1 MSASV
6 HTHSQTNWAGNV
18 AFRAERV
25 HTPTSVVALQEIVAG
40 SSAVRALGTG
50 HSFSAIADTR
60 GDLVRTAGLPQTIEL
75 DRDRRQVKVGG
86 GVRYG
91 ELGRELLR
99 AGLALPNTGS
109 LPHISV
115 AGACATGTHG
125 SGLQSR
131 VLAAGV
137 RALTL
142 VTADGELLTVERGMG
157 EEFAGWVLAL
167 GRLGIVVD
175 LTVDVVD
182 AFHVAQTVVEELPG
196 EAVASHLG
204 AILTASYSVS
214 VFTDW
219 GTPARTSVWLKERP
233 GPDAGPP
240 AGRPLWGGR
249 LADGPRNPVPGMPA
263 ENATPQL
270 GVPGPWN
277 ERLPHFRLEFMPSS
291 GDELQS
297 EYLLP
302 VEHAAA
308 AWQAL
313 TEVGHLVHPLLQ
325 IGEVR
330 TVGADPLWLSQ
341 TGGVDSAAFHF
352 TWVNDIAAVRPVVA
366 AVEERLQAFGARP
379 HWGKV
384 FGTSPAGLDAMY
396 PRLGD
401 FRRLVRR
408 VDPDGTFANHE
419 VDAWLGL

>member
-1 MSASV
+1 MTASV
-6 HTHSQTNWAGNV
+6 HTHTNWAGNV

-25 HTPTSVVALQEIVAG
+25 HTPTSVAALQEIVAG
-40 SSAVRALGTG
+40 SPAVRALGTG

-60 GDLVRTAGLPQTIEL
+60 GDLVRTAGLPRSMDV
-75 DRDRRQVKVGG
+75 DRDRRQVRVGG

-91 ELGRELLR
+91 ELGRELVR
-99 AGLALPNTGS
+99 CGLALPNTGS

-125 SGLQSR
+125 SGLESQ

-137 RALTL
+137 RAMTL
-142 VTADGELLTVERGMG
+142 VTADGELVTVERAMG

-167 GRLGIVVD
+167 GRLGVVVD
-175 LTVDVVD
+175 LTIDVVD
-182 AFHVAQTVVEELPG
+182 AFHMAQTVVEDLPDDVVG
-196 EAVASHLG
+196 SDLG
-204 AILTASYSVS
+204 SILTSAYSVS

-219 GTPARTSVWLKERP
+219 APSARTSVWLKERVGP
-233 GPDAGPP
+233 GDGRPT
-240 AGRPLWGGR
+240 GRPLWGGR
-249 LADGPRNPVPGMPA
+249 LADTPRNPVPGMPA

-291 GDELQS
+291 GDEIQS

-302 VEHAAA
+302 VELASA

-313 TEVGHLVHPLLQ
+313 AEVGHLVHPVLQ
-325 IGEVR
+325 VGEVR

-341 TGGVDSAAFHF
+341 TGGVDCVAFHF
-352 TWVNDIAAVRPVVA
+352 TWVNDITAVRPA
-366 AVEERLQAFGARP
+366 LTAVEEALEPFGARP

-384 FGTSPAGLDAMY
+384 FGTPPGTLEASY
-396 PRLGD
+396 PRLAD
-401 FRRLVRR
+401 FRRLVGR
-408 VDPDGTFANHE
+408 VDPDGTFTNHE
-419 VDAWLGL
+419 VDTWLGL